1 MTVAVMEG
9 NTMAYENSEYRIAGG
24 LPVNVGMRQCDVAW
38 LSSRMWSGTVVT
50 PFNPELPHWRSLR
63 EIVGTAI
70 VGFGSWIVARRG
82 HEMSELHDMDQHELH
97 DLGVTYA
104 PVPSASAR
112 YADQFGG
119 C

>member
-1 MTVAVMEG
+1 MT
-9 NTMAYENSEYRIAGG
+9 YEHSEYRIAGG
-24 LPVNVGMRQCDVAW
+24 LPVNQMRQCDVAW

-50 PFNPELPHWRSLR
+50 AFDADPPHWRSLR
-63 EIVGTAI
+63 EIVGSAI
-70 VGFGSWIVARRG
+70 VSLGARIVSRR
-82 HEMSELHDMDQHELH
+82 HYELSELNEMDQHELH

-104 PVPSASAR
+104 PVPNVSHA